1 MWQNLVDLGSGLHS
15 GIAVSTW
22 GPDRL
27 DLFRKGR
34 QHTRAQIVGRY
45 PLDRLG
51 DNWLGHHRHT
61 GRGLIGSGPDRR
73 IRTRRQRPAAA
84 QALRPRENLLIF
96 AQRGRQADSLLRRAS
111 VMSLGDLIFA

>member
-15 GIAVSTW
+15 DIAVSTR

-27 DLFRKGR
+27 DLFRKGDDNTLEHR
-34 QHTRAQIVGRY
+34 SWDGTRWTG
-45 PLDRLG
+45 
-51 DNWLGHHRHT
+51 WLT
-61 GRGLIGSGPDRR
+61 IGSGIIDTPAEVSGPDRR

-84 QALRPRENLLIF
+84 QALRPRENFLIF
-96 AQRGRQADSLLRRAS
+96 AQPGRQADSLLRRAS

>member
-15 GIAVSTW
+15 DIAVSTR

-27 DLFRKGR
+27 DLFRKGDDNTLEHR
-34 QHTRAQIVGRY
+34 SWDGTRWTG
-45 PLDRLG
+45 
-51 DNWLGHHRHT
+51 WLT
-61 GRGLIGSGPDRR
+61 IGSGIIDTPAEVSGPDRR

-84 QALRPRENLLIF
+84 QALRPRENFLIF